1 MIMSPSDPRFAL
13 ATDAARL
20 APRLATALGASFA
33 HVRWDRLS
41 VTRVL
46 ADGEGGF
53 RLQMSVPS
61 ADGGERQLGAVLPA
75 SADAKPDWAAD
86 DTPGRAWLPD
96 PGLAV
101 AAFPHDPEL
110 RHIGTLLGA
119 GWRLA
124 LAGHLGHDTSD
135 PAVVAAAARR
145 PAVLG
150 YRLGK
155 RCVIRLTLAP
165 ATGQKGAPA
174 SAVVKV
180 VRPRRVVALARSH
193 VAHVTAAPG
202 SAAFALPRVLH
213 VDETL
218 GALVMQDIPGRT
230 LHEQAGTEG
239 LARLYGIA
247 GCALREFHSR
257 PVGDAVPRTST
268 DEMAL
273 LAPWVDLEAGLF
285 PALADQAHRLLGD
298 LAASAGRLADQAEPV
313 LLHRDF
319 YDKQVIAA
327 PGGLT
332 LLDLDTTTPGDAALD
347 LGNFLAHVRLR
358 QLQAPQHARSLA
370 AAGNAFQEAYGPDR
384 ALLARTSWWRAAAT
398 LRLSALYSLRPRW
411 RALSPRLLE
420 EAETCLR
427 TPERM
432 L

>member
-20 APRLATALGASFA
+20 APRLASALGDSCADA
-33 HVRWDRLS
+33 RWDRLS

-46 ADGEGGF
+46 VDGEGGF

-61 ADGGERQLGAVLPA
+61 TGGEERQLGALLPA
-75 SADAKPDWAAD
+75 RADAKPDWAAD
-86 DTPGRAWLPD
+86 GVPGRAWLPD

-110 RHIGTLLGA
+110 AHVGTLLGA

-124 LAGHLGHDTSD
+124 LAGILGHDTRDAS
-135 PAVVAAAARR
+135 VVAAAAQR

-155 RCVIRLTLAP
+155 RCVFRLALAAAPGRDGAP
-165 ATGQKGAPA
+165 AT
-174 SAVVKV
+174 AVVKV
-180 VRPRRVVALARSH
+180 VRPRRVAALARSH
-193 VAHVTAAPG
+193 VAHATAAPG

-213 VDETL
+213 VDEKL
-218 GALVMQDIPGRT
+218 GALVMQDMPGRT
-230 LHEQAGTEG
+230 LHELAGTEG

-257 PVGDAVPRTST
+257 PAGGTAPRAST

-273 LAPWVDLEAGLF
+273 LAPWVDLEAGLY
-285 PALADQAHRLLGD
+285 PALADRAHRLLGE

-327 PGGLT
+327 PGGLA
-332 LLDLDTTTPGDAALD
+332 LLDLDTATPGDAALD

-358 QLQAPQHARSLA
+358 QLQSPQHARSLA

-427 TPERM
+427 MPERM